1 MRNLEQLTK
10 QELVKRRMSIEKLA
24 VEAGLTKSTVL
35 SIFKKNDAK
44 VSQLEAIGEVL
55 QVPTIFFFED
65 IDIGVWREV
74 IQKSKRDG
82 LNSVSQNILT
92 ALHHGNANS
101 DKKDA
106 DLELCL
112 ERVKGLEMLIKAKD
126 ETIEILKKN
135 KG

>member
-10 QELVKRRMSIEKLA
+10 QELLKRRMSIEKLA

-44 VSQLEAIGEVL
+44 VSQLEAISEVL

-82 LNSVSQNILT
+82 NSVSQDILI
-92 ALHHGNANS
+92 ALHQGNADS

-106 DLELCL
+106 DLQLCQ

-126 ETIEILKKN
+126 ETIEILKK
-135 KG
+135 K